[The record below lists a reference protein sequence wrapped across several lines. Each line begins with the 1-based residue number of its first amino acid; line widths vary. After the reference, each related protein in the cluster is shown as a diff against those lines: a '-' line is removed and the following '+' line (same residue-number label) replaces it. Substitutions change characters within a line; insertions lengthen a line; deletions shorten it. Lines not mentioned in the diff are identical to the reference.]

1 MVGVVPRLC
10 DLIRVSLS
18 PYLEPKPFSLTKE
31 SEKDLLISLSRVR
44 KAIQRWNDE
53 SEFDGNPE
61 KDADCHFHVTCCIYV
76 NQQTEVGSNCFMDI
90 VSTMVPFLGLESG
103 FVRHLVGKLFV
114 DMSNLL
120 AVCRTKWIRFVRLL
134 WISHGIAMSSII
146 SSSPMSTRS
155 IHIPNESWLQ
165 SFMKSEWVRME
176 NSAFDISTFVDLLH
190 LKVFEIN
197 LFMVEGLFQIFR
209 NILKSS
215 KNDINNLKG
224 AYTYIA
230 LSSLLKMPW
239 SWLNEIHTRHISSG
253 EDGLLGSKNFL
264 PRPTNMISGIIL
276 QLLCSLCEQK
286 DLIDAEGVSAGGH
299 VIYTEFAELVIK
311 LLPGFFEHLRCKTNL
326 SRYLKHKLLML
337 MTRLRSHVQD
347 NVSHLV
353 LWLEL
358 LKHNFQDLLYMP
370 ISDCSVGPATVVKES
385 PFLANF
391 DDGDKLQNLCT
402 KHLWRQ
408 ITFLFL
414 HCCFRLVHFDK
425 KSGYQFHC
433 EAQSSCVTSPL
444 KVCGKLGTSMG
455 LMQFFEWL
463 QRLFPLENIVDY
475 ESFRESCCTF
485 AAFFLQLYL
494 EEDDMLFDILLQ
506 LLDAP
511 VINLQICSS
520 GEEIHFE
527 EEKKSAVFVISSIF
541 NPIYLFHVFLLLLHY
556 DHLVLVDYLISKD
569 TGIRFLQYLLRCLR
583 VICTFW
589 QTFMELST
597 FEGEKSQPRHK
608 RRKIM
613 YDKLESAPSSS
624 TTKGLMPSELFSVS
638 DADKSILQPNF
649 ENAKVCLL
657 NLKKTVEDLHRKD
670 LFPYN
675 PEPLIRRF
683 VMLLYDISF
692 L

>member
-18 PYLEPKPFSLTKE
+18 PYLMPKPFSLTKE

-44 KAIQRWNDE
+44 KAIQRWNDDE
-53 SEFDGNPE
+53 SEFEGNPE
-61 KDADCHFHVTCCIYV
+61 KDADCHFHVTYCIYV
-76 NQQTEVGSNCFMDI
+76 KQQTEVGSNCFMDI
-90 VSTMVPFLGLESG
+90 ISTMVPFLGLESG

-215 KNDINNLKG
+215 KNDINNLEG

-311 LLPGFFEHLRCKTNL
+311 LLPGFFEHLGCKTNL
-326 SRYLKHKLLML
+326 SRYLKHKLL
-337 MTRLRSHVQD
+337 
-347 NVSHLV
+347 
-353 LWLEL
+353 
-358 LKHNFQDLLYMP
+358 
-370 ISDCSVGPATVVKES
+370 
-385 PFLANF
+385 
-391 DDGDKLQNLCT
+391 
-402 KHLWRQ
+402 
-408 ITFLFL
+408 
-414 HCCFRLVHFDK
+414 
-425 KSGYQFHC
+425 
-433 EAQSSCVTSPL
+433 
-444 KVCGKLGTSMG
+444 
-455 LMQFFEWL
+455 
-463 QRLFPLENIVDY
+463 
-475 ESFRESCCTF
+475 
-485 AAFFLQLYL
+485 
-494 EEDDMLFDILLQ
+494 DDMLFDILLQ

-589 QTFMELST
+589 QTFVALST

-613 YDKLESAPSSS
+613 HDKLESAPSSS
-624 TTKGLMPSELFSVS
+624 TTKGQMPSELFTVS

-675 PEPLIRRF
+675 PEPLIRSLTRF
-683 VMLLYDISF
+683 ESLCSK
-692 L
+692 